1 MRAGPFICLSAFL
14 WASCSVKEARQDCPC
29 RLEVDLTAFGE
40 VTRQVSLDLDG
51 KALERSLLG
60 PDSLLVR
67 TRVAASDFLD
77 IRVWSGV
84 SRMEARGSLLQV
96 KEGNDGDSLF
106 LFCSRLPGR
115 RESALVKAVPHKQFA
130 TVVLQVLPEDLPA
143 GVRFTVRGQ
152 YGSFDLD
159 GGQPVAAPLVIPL
172 PEGKAESAFR
182 LPRQEAA
189 GVLVLVLQ
197 HRLSRR
203 IASVAFRARLLITR
217 ASGREQVQQV
227 FFVRTEL
234 QGCGYRFQDR
244 QDRLHTLCGVRGLY

>member
-189 GVLVLVLQ
+189 GVLVLEEDDGKGNL
-197 HRLSRR
+197 RSYPLGEW
-203 IASVAFRARLLITR
+203 ILAAGYDWNAPDLDDILVAVDFVMN
-217 ASGREQVQQV
+217 SFQVQV
-227 FFVRTEL
+227 SPWIPGEKMEHL
-234 QGCGYRFQDR
+234 
-244 QDRLHTLCGVRGLY
+244 L